1 VILFGDPSTLINL
14 MKAQYI
20 QALTWLFGISALKV
34 SIALTLLRLSVQRS
48 YKRILYS
55 TIVLVVLITTGCAL
69 TLILQCLPVEAAWD
83 MTKQP
88 PPFGT
93 GTARCYSL
101 DTFKNLGLMNSAFNI
116 ATDVLFAAL
125 PIPLIWQLS
134 LNVRTKVS
142 LILILSLGWFAC
154 AAGIIKAV
162 KQASVLSD
170 PDWSVKDSFNVWS
183 MVSGSRSTCPIRRRH

>member
-1 VILFGDPSTLINL
+1 

-20 QALTWLFGISALKV
+20 QALTWLFGIS
-34 SIALTLLRLSVQRS
+34 LLRLSVQRS

-101 DTFKNLGLMNSAFNI
+101 NTFKNLGLMNSAFNI

-183 MVSGSRSTCPIRRRH
+183 MVSGARPDCIPQYRD